1 MNSINYMDIAVVA
14 IMIYCVYAYAKKGL
28 IKSVI
33 GFGSNIFSL
42 ILSRA
47 LYPTVTK
54 MILATPIYD
63 NLKLTV
69 IEKLNIGEV
78 VSSQTQ
84 KFEADMI
91 NSLSLPQFLKTGLL
105 ENNNDVVYKFLDV
118 SSIEDYI
125 GGYIS
130 MMLIN
135 IIVVIAV
142 YLIIRI
148 IFKFVFK
155 SLKIFSK
162 LPVIRTFNK
171 IGGGALG
178 FCWGIVLI
186 WILTA
191 IITLF
196 LTSPQFAPL
205 SESLATS
212 VLAIKFYESNIILKM
227 INRIIL

>member
-1 MNSINYMDIAVVA
+1 MDIAVLA
-14 IMIYCVYAYAKKGL
+14 IMAYCIWAYARKGL
-28 IKSVI
+28 IKSII

-42 ILSRA
+42 ILSKA
-47 LYPTVTK
+47 LYPSISK
-54 MILATPIYD
+54 MVLDTPIYD
-63 NLKLTV
+63 NTKLAV
-69 IEKLNIGEV
+69 IEKLNIGGI

-91 NSLSLPQFLKTGLL
+91 NSLGIPQFLKTGLL
-105 ENNNDVVYKFLDV
+105 ENNNDVVYNFLNV

-125 GGYIS
+125 GGYIA

-135 IIVVIAV
+135 IIVVVAV
-142 YLIIRI
+142 YLIIGI

-155 SLKIFSK
+155 SLNIFSR

-171 IGGGALG
+171 AGGAVLG
-178 FCWGIVLI
+178 FFWGVILI

-196 LTSPQFAPL
+196 LTQPQFSFL
-205 SESLATS
+205 SEGLATS
-212 VLAIKFYESNIILKM
+212 AIAIKFYETNIILQM
-227 INRIIL
+227 INKIIL

>member
-1 MNSINYMDIAVVA
+1 MDIAVLV
-14 IMIYCVYAYAKKGL
+14 IMAYCIWAYARKGL

-47 LYPTVTK
+47 LYPSISK
-54 MILATPIYD
+54 MVLDTPIYD
-63 NLKLTV
+63 KTKLAV
-69 IEKLNIGEV
+69 IEKLNIGGI

-91 NSLSLPQFLKTGLL
+91 NSLGIPQFLKTGLL
-105 ENNNDVVYKFLDV
+105 ENNNDVVYNFLNV

-125 GGYIS
+125 GGYIA

-135 IIVVIAV
+135 IIVVVAV
-142 YLIIRI
+142 YLIIGI

-155 SLKIFSK
+155 SLNIFSR

-171 IGGGALG
+171 AGGAVLG
-178 FCWGIVLI
+178 FCWGVVLI

-196 LTSPQFAPL
+196 LTQPQFSFL
-205 SESLATS
+205 SEGLATS
-212 VLAIKFYESNIILKM
+212 VIAIKFYETNIILQM
-227 INRIIL
+227 INKIIL